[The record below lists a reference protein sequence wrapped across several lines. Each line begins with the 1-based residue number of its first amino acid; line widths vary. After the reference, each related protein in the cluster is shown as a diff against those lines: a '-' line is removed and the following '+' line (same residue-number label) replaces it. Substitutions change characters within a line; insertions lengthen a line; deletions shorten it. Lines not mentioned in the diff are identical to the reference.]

1 MSSKT
6 EDQIQFCEVWQG
18 LHVICKDYA
27 RSMAVPYT
35 TLLILT
41 IITQS
46 NGCTQ
51 KDICEKTFLPC
62 QTVDTIITGFHQH
75 GWITLRELPEDRRVK
90 RIDPG
95 RAGVYWA
102 NHPSDQSGG
111 TARHGAPHRGTA
123 ARSARGSLY
132 LPKRLLGGHAARP
145 ESGPIPASRVMP
157 PLLLNGSESQTI

>member
-46 NGCTQ
+46 DGCTQ

-62 QTVDTIITGFHQH
+62 
-75 GWITLRELPEDRRVK
+75 
-90 RIDPG
+90 
-95 RAGVYWA
+95 
-102 NHPSDQSGG
+102 
-111 TARHGAPHRGTA
+111 
-123 ARSARGSLY
+123 
-132 LPKRLLGGHAARP
+132 
-145 ESGPIPASRVMP
+145 
-157 PLLLNGSESQTI
+157 